1 MGRLTFLVASAIKII
16 TNKIEIV
23 STSFKYASVVDHLLP
38 TWPSFLIS
46 AHKLIFVSVNI
57 SKKWHLGKWLKV
69 IRLTTAYIFV
79 LTVHKPILKNE
90 SKSWL
95 IFKSYCHSMAQRRII
110 IVVFSS
116 TDFKLDFFKVLHFS
130 LKNIQL
136 ALRAREKIS
145 LRLKDKSITLNGQF
159 VKHNK
164 VLHRSFHFY
173 YDR

>member
-1 MGRLTFLVASAIKII
+1 
-16 TNKIEIV
+16 
-23 STSFKYASVVDHLLP
+23 
-38 TWPSFLIS
+38 
-46 AHKLIFVSVNI
+46 
-57 SKKWHLGKWLKV
+57 
-69 IRLTTAYIFV
+69 
-79 LTVHKPILKNE
+79 
-90 SKSWL
+90 
-95 IFKSYCHSMAQRRII
+95 MAQRRII
-110 IVVFSS
+110 IVVFST